1 MCDAMFDMHCHLGFP
16 KDGESIACR
25 AAESLTAFSAT
36 VDPLSYEKDVRRF
49 SSCSSVR
56 VGLGLHPWFISD
68 DDAQIE
74 RFEAIAPSSA
84 FIGEVGLDFSP
95 RHEETRERQVEI
107 FERIVAA
114 CAKRTQGLQPRVCS
128 GEGSC
133 ANGLVSIHAV
143 RAVDEVIDAFERAGA
158 LRGAGRRTP
167 ALVGGRALVLHS
179 FAGTSDQLQRALDR
193 GFFVSFGPRVMRT
206 KRGRA
211 YARAVPEDRLL
222 IETDLPSGEGAPF
235 SLDQWSGAME
245 ETWEAVLAARFGD
258 ASTEEA
264 CCARWACVKFVNEQS
279 ARILC
284 MSPGECALSSSIF

>member
-1 MCDAMFDMHCHLGFP
+1 M
-16 KDGESIACR
+16 
-25 AAESLTAFSAT
+25 
-36 VDPLSYEKDVRRF
+36 
-49 SSCSSVR
+49 
-56 VGLGLHPWFISD
+56 
-68 DDAQIE
+68 
-74 RFEAIAPSSA
+74 
-84 FIGEVGLDFSP
+84 GLDFSP

-264 CCARWACVKFVNEQS
+264 CCARRACVKFVNEQS